1 MSSYI
6 YILYINTHTNTHTN
20 THIRCLKKLLDFCA
34 TITKSDK
41 DGNNA
46 LHIACIHGQL
56 HIVQFLLQHGLSA
69 ESRCAYTII
78 LNTVP

>member
-1 MSSYI
+1 M
-6 YILYINTHTNTHTN
+6 
-20 THIRCLKKLLDFCA
+20 
-34 TITKSDK
+34 ITKADE

-69 ESRCAYTII
+69 EIKYVLCTHVVFLTSFMYII
-78 LNTVP
+78 AMGIWVHLCHVLRIMDMITL